1 MSQAVSLNVG
11 FMLVHFHRLQ
21 KDLIF
26 AFYYTYYIAPLAQV
40 NKKPAWVYYRLLDL
54 VKCSICNCVGLEYI
68 KAIKIQ
74 TENGSV
80 IT

>member
-11 FMLVHFHRLQ
+11 FMFVHFHRLQ
-21 KDLIF
+21 KDLVCVILYLLHSYF
-26 AFYYTYYIAPLAQV
+26 NTSKQ
-40 NKKPAWVYYRLLDL
+40 KSAWVYFGFLDL
-54 VKCSICNCVGLEYI
+54 KCSICNCVGLEYI